1 MEQLTPFV
9 ILAGGNVRQVSLDT
23 DAPGEVELRVIEG
36 GPVYGW
42 IDTRKDAAQAA
53 RMTDGTITD
62 QRGDPTVDFDLA
74 ATATG
79 ETTRTVEGG
88 IGVITL
94 FSANRT
100 IGYLLHRR
108 RKPCGCRK

>member
-9 ILAGGNVRQVSLDT
+9 ILAGTVRQVSIDT
-23 DAPGEVELRVIEG
+23 DNPGEVELRVIEG

-42 IDTRKDAAQAA
+42 IDSRRDAAQAL
-53 RMTDGTITD
+53 RMTDGTMTD

-79 ETTRTVEGG
+79 ETTRAVEGG
-88 IGVITL
+88 IGVVTL

-100 IGYLLHRR
+100 VGYLLHRQR
-108 RKPCGCRK
+108 GRKK